1 MRAARPA
8 QPIAS
13 ILIAAGARRKSAGGR
28 FGFPS
33 RGRRGFTLV
42 ELLVALG
49 ILSVIA
55 VLSWRGIDSMTRAQ
69 QLTQQHGDQVLA
81 LQAGLAQWRA
91 DLDALMSW
99 PAAPAAPGQPPATTA
114 ASQRSLAWDGRT
126 LRITRS
132 DAGDATAGL
141 RVVAWTRQPTSGQ
154 WLRWQSPPLTSQAA
168 WAAAWDAAA
177 RWSQAGGDGAP
188 AGGASV
194 VVVARALDWQLHYF
208 RNNAWTHPL
217 SSGAESGS
225 ATQLLPDGVR
235 LFLTLAP
242 GQALAGPLVLDWVRP
257 DFSGAQ
263 P

>member
-154 WLRWQSPPLTSQAA
+154 WQRWQSPPLASQAA

-177 RWSQAGGDGAP
+177 HWGQSDTEPP
-188 AGGASV
+188 AAAGASAV
-194 VVVARALDWQLHYF
+194 TLARALDWQLHYY
-208 RNNAWTHPL
+208 RHNAWTHPL
-217 SSGAESGS
+217 SSSAESGS

>member
-1 MRAARPA
+1 
-8 QPIAS
+8 
-13 ILIAAGARRKSAGGR
+13 
-28 FGFPS
+28 
-33 RGRRGFTLV
+33 
-42 ELLVALG
+42 
-49 ILSVIA
+49 
-55 VLSWRGIDSMTRAQ
+55 
-69 QLTQQHGDQVLA
+69 
-81 LQAGLAQWRA
+81 
-91 DLDALMSW
+91 MSW

-225 ATQLLPDGVR
+225 ATHVLPDGVR

-257 DFSGAQ
+257 DFGGGS
-263 P
+263 